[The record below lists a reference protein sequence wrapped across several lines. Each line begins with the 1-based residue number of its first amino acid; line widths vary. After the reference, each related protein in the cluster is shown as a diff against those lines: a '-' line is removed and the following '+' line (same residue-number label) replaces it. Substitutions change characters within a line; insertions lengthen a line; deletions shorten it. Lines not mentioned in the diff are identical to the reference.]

1 VALQPRLVRPLKL
14 GPGAQV
20 TVAVGLK
27 GYVFQAIIGSDAIG
41 RSGQQ
46 PGTVMTS
53 ELPMIDRDK
62 MVSPHA
68 QEVQFALL
76 LSRMI
81 NTVKQD
87 PSQMRLAIYEFARA
101 RLKLDVSWAD
111 QAEQERLS
119 AALEGAIHGVED
131 HTLRYDETARLPSPT
146 AFAQVGFRRAT
157 AEPTLTSMIPTHPLN
172 SAPAEVLAPT
182 IVRLR
187 PEVQPVLQLRTRV
200 ILSPLVRFYIG
211 ALLFGAVAA
220 LAIYMQRTN
229 APSQNAVAA
238 APPSI
243 SPPQTTAADAKTSAV
258 ASTSLPFPL
267 PSDYGVYALGSD
279 AALSELHA
287 LSLRVPDKRVALS
300 TPINEPSHTT
310 LPDGKVRFVVFRRD
324 LAGNAP
330 DRIEVRVV
338 ARVARAL
345 TFDGKGKAGFV
356 PVSDAWNIRN
366 LSHEF
371 RVRPIAGNPEMLLMQ
386 SENAD
391 FALPAGRYVLVLRD
405 LGYDFTVAGKVTDPS
420 QCLERTDAA
429 NGAFYSDCQKK

>member
-1 VALQPRLVRPLKL
+1 
-14 GPGAQV
+14 
-20 TVAVGLK
+20 
-27 GYVFQAIIGSDAIG
+27 
-41 RSGQQ
+41 
-46 PGTVMTS
+46 
-53 ELPMIDRDK
+53 MIDRDK

-101 RLKLDVSWAD
+101 RLKLDVSSAD

-119 AALEGAIHGVED
+119 AALEGAIRGVED
-131 HTLRYDETARLPSPT
+131 HTQRYDETARLPAPT
-146 AFAQVGFRRAT
+146 AFAQVGFIPAP
-157 AEPTLTSMIPTHPLN
+157 AEPALTSMIPTHPLN

-187 PEVQPVLQLRTRV
+187 PEMQPVLQLRTRV

-211 ALLFGAVAA
+211 ALLFGAVAS

-229 APSQNAVAA
+229 APSQTAVAA

-243 SPPQTTAADAKTSAV
+243 SPASAV
-258 ASTSLPFPL
+258 ASVSLPFPL

-310 LPDGKVRFVVFRRD
+310 LADGKVRFVVFRRD
-324 LAGNAP
+324 LAANAP

-338 ARVARAL
+338 ARVVRAL

-356 PVSDAWNIRN
+356 PVSNAWNIRN

-386 SENAD
+386 AENAD
-391 FALPAGRYVLVLRD
+391 FALPAGRYVLVLQD